1 MNSLFPLA
9 LIAQTLCSVAFI
21 IHRFFKPL
29 GSNLMYGIYLV
40 SFIVGSYLLWQSF
53 RNPAIE
59 GFQKTLGIVLGILP
73 FLGIIWLIY
82 FVSNFK
88 MH

>member
-1 MNSLFPLA
+1 MNLFPLA
-9 LIAQTLCSVAFI
+9 LIAQTLCTAVFI
-21 IHRFFKPL
+21 VHRFFKPL
-29 GSNLMYGIYLV
+29 GSNLMYGVYII

-53 RNPAIE
+53 RNPSVE
-59 GFQKTLGIVLGILP
+59 GVQKTLGIVLGILP
-73 FLGIIWLIY
+73 FLGLIWLIY